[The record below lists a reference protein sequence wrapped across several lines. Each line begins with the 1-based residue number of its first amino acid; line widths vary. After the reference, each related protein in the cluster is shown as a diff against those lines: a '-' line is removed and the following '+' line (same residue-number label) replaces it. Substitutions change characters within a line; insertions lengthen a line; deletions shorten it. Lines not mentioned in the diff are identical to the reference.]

1 MLVKLAT
8 NRNLLTCSAVGITL
22 LCGGTLSAQE
32 KAKVETPAEK
42 GAVAAQAQA
51 NEAKPATEKKAA
63 NAIDPRVKRAAAQ
76 AMLAKKV
83 AAAPKEDVD
92 DKAPELAQA
101 LFGAAAA
108 AAKQE
113 VAFEVGGAM
122 VEVNDNFDQQF
133 RPQFEPL
140 MKAELYYVR
149 SLCKP
154 DNAQYQVLKKAAQGA
169 LDDAVKK
176 YSASQRKAQQGLRIV
191 NGQPSVTFPD
201 PQKIIADGMLA
212 AVRANLPEASVA
224 IYVAESEKR
233 SAQRKQAA
241 VRIMVSKLDRDVILS
256 AEQRTQITESL
267 TQNFDEQWSAALE
280 RFTYGDDYIPRPP
293 NNRVEQFLNAN
304 QKAAWS
310 ASANPNQGFFWGWAG
325 GNIRLGAPLDPDALT
340 E

>member
-1 MLVKLAT
+1 MFAKLAT
-8 NRNLLTCSAVGITL
+8 FRSLVTCNAAGIALLG
-22 LCGGTLSAQE
+22 GGTLLAQDAVKIE
-32 KAKVETPAEK
+32 VRVEAK
-42 GAVAAQAQA
+42 AVAVQAQA
-51 NEAKPATEKKAA
+51 ADAKPAAAQKAA

-76 AMLAKKV
+76 AVLARKVV
-83 AAAPKEDVD
+83 AARAEEVD
-92 DKAPELAQA
+92 DKAPELARA

-108 AAKQE
+108 KQD
-113 VAFEVGGAM
+113 VAFDVGGAI
-122 VEVNDNFDQQF
+122 VEANDNLDQQF

-140 MKAELYYVR
+140 MKAELYYIR

-154 DNAQYQVLKKAAQGA
+154 DNAQYQTLKKAAQAA

-176 YSASQRKAQQGLRIV
+176 YAGAQRQAQRGGLRIV
-191 NGQPSVTFPD
+191 NGQPSITFPD
-201 PQKIIADGMLA
+201 PQKIIADHMLA

-224 IYVAESEKR
+224 IYLAESEKR

-256 AEQRTQITESL
+256 AEQRSQITESL
-267 TQNFDEQWSAALE
+267 TQNFDEQWSTALE

-310 ASANPNQGFFWGWAG
+310 ASVNPNQGFFWGWAG
-325 GNIRLGAPLDPDALT
+325 GAIRLGVPLDPDTLT